1 MGDLLTAA
9 FVSALLSGGIMAG
22 MPLLLA
28 GLGETISERG
38 GVLNIGLEGMMLIGA
53 YVGFVVAL
61 DSGSPWLG
69 LLAGLGAGAAVS
81 VLMVVFCVRLGL
93 DQIVVGIAILLAAE
107 GVTSVLQRAE
117 FGTTYPRLGS
127 MGAVHVPLLSGIP
140 VVGSSF
146 FSQPAPVYVGLALVV
161 ASWWVL
167 RFTNFGLELRAAG
180 EKPEAL
186 DAAGVSVVRTRSAA
200 ALCAGALAGL
210 GGAYLS
216 IIGAGIFVPF
226 MTHGAGFIAIVLA
239 MLARGRAAWVV
250 IGSIVFGMTVS
261 LATALQLV
269 GVNVS
274 TDIVNMLPFVVVLAV
289 LVIFARRAYLPS
301 ALGLPYHRGDR

>member
-9 FVSALLSGGIMAG
+9 FVSALLSGGVMAG

-28 GLGETISERG
+28 SLGEAISERA
-38 GVLNIGLEGMMLIGA
+38 GVLNIGLEGMMLAGA
-53 YVGFVVAL
+53 YAGFVAVL
-61 DSGSPWLG
+61 LTGSHWL
-69 LLAGLGAGAAVS
+69 GLGAGLAAGMAVS
-81 VLMVVFCVRLGL
+81 VLMVGLCVRLGL
-93 DQIVVGIAILLAAE
+93 SQIVVGIAILLTAE
-107 GVTSVLQRAE
+107 GVTSVLHRAQ

-127 MGAVHVPLLSGIP
+127 MAVLQLPVLSGIP
-140 VVGSSF
+140 VVGASL
-146 FSQPAPVYVGLALVV
+146 FSQPAPVYAGLGLVV
-161 ASWWVL
+161 AAWWVL
-167 RFTNFGLELRAAG
+167 RSTNFGLELRAAG

-186 DAAGVSVVRTRSAA
+186 DAAGVSVVRTRSLAV
-200 ALCAGALAGL
+200 LCAGALAGL
-210 GGAYLS
+210 GGAYMS

-250 IGSIVFGMTVS
+250 IGSFAFGMTVS

-269 GVNVS
+269 GVFVPI
-274 TDIVNMLPFVVVLAV
+274 DLVNMLPFVVVLVA

-301 ALGLPYHRGDR
+301 ALGLPYQRGSR